1 MPDALHAPDPLLLQ
15 LYRLAREAAPTQFL
29 PQALHALRAQIPFD
43 AACLCRCEN
52 SRGHLNIHSACL
64 HKLPDSLITGYPAI
78 EKQDPVA
85 TAVTRQPGTVQTF
98 GPEDSRWQGHAAAQ
112 DYWQQ
117 HGFRHFHAI
126 ALPTGNTSNSQQ
138 PPQRAWLLA
147 LLSSQPAHTRQ
158 RQSASLAP
166 LLPHLL
172 ESQLFNHLW
181 ALHQAEHVDIDHHG
195 LATALYCPESIGYS
209 LICGPNFDALLKAE
223 FGRDLPEHGIRHL
236 PAPLL
241 ALAKTASQSK
251 PPCDSDTDTNITEKE
266 NPARHSGKQGVFT
279 FYPQPAG
286 HVLIHGRGKLPI
298 DTLTKTERVIAELI
312 AQGLT
317 YKEIARSLNK
327 SPCTIRC
334 HKTNIRNKLNANNNA
349 AVAALI
355 KYINWQ

>member
-1 MPDALHAPDPLLLQ
+1 MPDALHAPAPLLLQ
-15 LYRLAREAAPTQFL
+15 LYRLARTAAPTQFL

-43 AACLCRCEN
+43 AACLCRCET

-64 HKLPDSLITGYPAI
+64 HALPDGLITGYPDI
-78 EKQDPVA
+78 KEQDPVA
-85 TAVTRQPGTVQTF
+85 AAVTRQPGTVHTF
-98 GPEDSRWQGHAAAQ
+98 DPEDSRWQGHAAAQ

-117 HGFRHFHAI
+117 HGFKHFHAI
-126 ALPTGNTSNSQQ
+126 ALPTGNASNGQQ
-138 PPQRAWLLA
+138 TAQRAWLLA

-209 LICGPNFDALLKAE
+209 LICGPDFDALLKAE
-223 FGRDLPEHGIRHL
+223 FGRDLPGHGIRHL

-241 ALAKTASQSK
+241 ALAKAASQ
-251 PPCDSDTDTNITEKE
+251 PQPFNDSEADTTQKE

-286 HVLIHGRGKLPI
+286 HVLIHGRRKLPI
-298 DTLTKTERVIAELI
+298 DTLTKTELAIAELT
-312 AQGLT
+312 AKGLT
-317 YKEIARSLNK
+317 YKEIARERWI
-327 SPCTIRC
+327 SPNTVRN
-334 HKTNIRNKLNANNNA
+334 HLVNIRNKIDAFPNKNKS
-349 AVAALI
+349 I
-355 KYINWQ
+355 